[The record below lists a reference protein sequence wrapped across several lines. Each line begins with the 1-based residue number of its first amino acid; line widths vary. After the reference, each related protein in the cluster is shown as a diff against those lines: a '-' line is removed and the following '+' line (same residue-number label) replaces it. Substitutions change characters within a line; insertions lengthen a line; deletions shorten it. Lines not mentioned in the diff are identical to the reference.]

1 VNPVVV
7 IGLDSADP
15 DVVRRFMAQG
25 HMPTLA
31 ALAARGALSP
41 LWSSA
46 EAFACAVWPSLLYG
60 VQPGQHGLFGGYPL
74 IPGTYRVRTTDVA
87 LNAHEPFF
95 VGSGGSAPARGVVL
109 DVPKSHTSR
118 APATTMLVAWGA
130 HAARAA
136 PDSWPEALVGEVNA
150 AVGRYPLPLL
160 SQEDDVHTHAYYRTL
175 RERLLAGVR
184 ARSALHRHM
193 IARAPFDVLFTV
205 YGETHAVG
213 HRYWHFMDEKH
224 AWHDPAAPAIFKD
237 AIRDVY
243 AAVDASLAELLELVP
258 KESTVLV
265 VSSHGM
271 QSTRHMPIFLP
282 QVISRLL
289 PASSAKKGRATKGM
303 LSRAALTAR
312 RLAPPALR
320 AAVKQRVPWNVRQ
333 LVRARYLEAVCG
345 VDQWRYQRAF
355 CTPSED
361 NGYIRVN
368 LRGREPAG
376 LVEPGAEM
384 EDLLAELTEE
394 LSQLVDADT
403 GERVI
408 EAFVRP
414 QQIYSGP
421 HTTRMPDLVAR
432 FTPGSPVM
440 RLASPRLGLLERS
453 SSLLHRSSEHRP
465 DGFVI
470 ARGTAAAGSPA
481 PNIVDIAPTVL
492 RMMGRAAPAHLEGR
506 DLVELLTS

>member
-1 VNPVVV
+1 MNPVVI

-15 DVVRRFMAQG
+15 SVVRRLMAEG

-31 ALAARGALSP
+31 ALAARGAFSP

-95 VGSGGSAPARGVVL
+95 VDNNASAPLRGVVL
-109 DVPKSHTSR
+109 DVPKSHRSR

-136 PDSWPEALVGEVNA
+136 PAAWPTTLIDEVNA

-160 SQEDDVHTHAYYRTL
+160 SQEDDLHTETYYRTL

-193 IARAPFDVLFTV
+193 VGRAPFDVFFTV

-213 HRYWHFMDEKH
+213 HRYWHFMDDTH
-224 AWHDPAAPAIFKD
+224 AWHDPAAPAILKH

-243 AAVDASLAELLELVP
+243 AAVDASVAELIESVP

-282 QVISRLL
+282 QVIARLL
-289 PASSAKKGRATKGM
+289 PASSKKKGRSTKGL

-312 RLAPPALR
+312 SLAPPALR
-320 AAVKQRVPWNVRQ
+320 AVVKQRVPWNVRQ

-345 VDQWRYQRAF
+345 VDQWPNQRAF

-376 LVEPGAEM
+376 LVAPGAEM

-394 LSQLVDADT
+394 LSLLVDADT

-414 QQIYSGP
+414 QQIYAGP

-440 RLASPRLGLLERS
+440 RLSSPRLGLLERS
-453 SSLLHRSSEHRP
+453 STILHRSSEHRP

-470 ARGTAAAGSPA
+470 ARGAAAAGSPT

-492 RMMGRAAPAHLEGR
+492 RMLGRAAPARLEGR
-506 DLVELLTS
+506 DLVELQQA